1 MMQNKKLEKFEEE
14 KRLLELSFEEENKHS
29 NDFENVKETF
39 GSKVIENLCDAV
51 NYHTYMIEEYKHG
64 FKLLLDAL
72 ESANKVI
79 HKLDNRVSTLEREIK
94 K

>member
-1 MMQNKKLEKFEEE
+1 MQNKQLEKFEEE

-29 NDFENVKETF
+29 DGFENVQEPF
-39 GSKVIENLCDAV
+39 DSKVIKDLCDAV
-51 NYHTYMIEEYKHG
+51 NYHTDMIEEYKHG

-72 ESANKVI
+72 DSANKVI
-79 HKLDNRVSTLEREIK
+79 HKLDDRVSALEREIK

>member
-1 MMQNKKLEKFEEE
+1 MMQNKKLEQFEEE

-29 NDFENVKETF
+29 DDFENVIETF
-39 GSKVIENLCDAV
+39 GSKVIEDLCNAV
-51 NYHTYMIEEYKHG
+51 NYHADMIEEYKHG
-64 FKLLLDAL
+64 FKMLLDAL

-79 HKLDNRVSTLEREIK
+79 HKLDDRISALEREIK

>member
-1 MMQNKKLEKFEEE
+1 MQNKQLDGLEES
-14 KRLLELSFEEENKHS
+14 KRISESFLNKVNEHS
-29 NDFENVKETF
+29 KDFESVQETF
-39 GSKVIENLCDAV
+39 GSKVIEDLCIAV
-51 NYHTYMIEEYKHG
+51 NYHTDMIEEYKHG

-79 HKLDNRVSTLEREIK
+79 HKLDDRISALEREIK

>member
-1 MMQNKKLEKFEEE
+1 MQNK
-14 KRLLELSFEEENKHS
+14 HS
-29 NDFENVKETF
+29 GDFENVKETF
-39 GSKVIENLCDAV
+39 DSTVIEDLCITV
-51 NYHTYMIEEYKHG
+51 NYHTDMIEEYKHG

-79 HKLDNRVSTLEREIK
+79 HKLDDRISALEREIK